1 MSSCRWALFW
11 LAFVALAAAVA
22 ADSVTYTYDD
32 LGRPIKAHYSSGIYI
47 EYSYDEAGNLVSRVA
62 EAGEPVVYVSGDG
75 LCNGKL
81 RCYSSVQAGVNAAQ
95 NGDTVKVADGV
106 YPENVVMQQNKAI
119 QLICGYNSDFTELIS
134 SADDSENRTR
144 QGHDHL
150 SRRED
155 GAGWILRK

>member
-1 MSSCRWALFW
+1 MSSCRWALSW

-32 LGRPIKAHYSSGIYI
+32 IGRLIKAHYSSGIYI

-106 YPENVVMQQNKAI
+106 YSENVVMQQNKAI

-134 SADDSENRTR
+134 SATILKIE
-144 QGHDHL
+144 HDKGTITYP
-150 SRRED
+150 D
-155 GAGWILRK
+155 GKTVLAGY